1 MKRVCCVYS
10 FIFMACGGCGQ
21 NTQEIDGLKDQLN
34 KVTTEYA
41 TLKSKLSESQREVT
55 LLKQRPSIEP
65 LRDQINDLEAQVT
78 KFKNTDSGKLSDEL
92 DRLHAE
98 MNTKEKSIVQLN
110 SNIKEKDSKIHQLKS
125 QIDTMLLSVSNSSI
139 KTEKANGNADSN
151 DSSDLPEVTWKMIE
165 TTGEKYDGKMI
176 RMTNI
181 TFAESSTS
189 WVNQLPGITLSTNGL
204 VSRVDSKQ
212 LEKWI
217 GFFARDKK
225 GDFGQRYFALKSDF
239 ADTLLSLDR
248 NTIIDIVGIVVKL
261 KNAGWYGVIVTDIK
275 VHK

>member
-10 FIFMACGGCGQ
+10 FIFMACCGCGQ

-41 TLKSKLSESQREVT
+41 TLKSKLSESQREVM

-65 LRDQINDLEAQVT
+65 LKEQINNLEAQVT

-98 MNTKEKSIVQLN
+98 INAKEKELDQLS
-110 SNIKEKDSKIHQLKS
+110 SNIKEKDSKILQLKS
-125 QIDTMLLSVSNSSI
+125 QLDSI
-139 KTEKANGNADSN
+139 ELRVNNASKNETVNDNADQKV
-151 DSSDLPEVTWKMIE
+151 SSDLPEVTWKMID

-176 RMTNI
+176 RMINLK
-181 TFAESSTS
+181 FKESSNS
-189 WVNQLPGITLSTNGL
+189 WVNQLPGITLSSNGL
-204 VSRVDSKQ
+204 VSTINVKQ

-217 GFFARDKK
+217 GFYAEDKK

-239 ADTLLSLDR
+239 ADTILSLDR
-248 NTIIDIVGIVVKL
+248 NTVFDIVGVAIKL
-261 KNAGWYGVIVTDIK
+261 KNAGWYGVIVTELK